1 MNDKVNLKLFLPTVS
16 LVCVMCVQCTPL
28 FFICICQLWQ
38 VALLLFSVLSL
49 GTPCTGV
56 VGLVVLI
63 SSNSWQ
69 LTFIVQIVFGFPGTF
84 F

>member
-38 VALLLFSVLSL
+38 VALLLFLFCRWVHLAQGWWVWL
-49 GTPCTGV
+49 C
-56 VGLVVLI
+56 
-63 SSNSWQ
+63 
-69 LTFIVQIVFGFPGTF
+69 
-84 F
+84 

>member
-16 LVCVMCVQCTPL
+16 LVCVMCVQVRASILYLST
-28 FFICICQLWQ
+28 
-38 VALLLFSVLSL
+38 VASGTTSVSVLSL

>member
-16 LVCVMCVQCTPL
+16 LVCVMCVQVRASIFYLYLST
-28 FFICICQLWQ
+28 
-38 VALLLFSVLSL
+38 VASGTTSVSVLSL

>member
-16 LVCVMCVQCTPL
+16 LVCVMCVQCAPL
-28 FFICICQLWQ
+28 FCICQLWQ